1 MIVIPAIDI
10 INARCVRLEQGRYE
24 NVKKYGLDPV
34 KVAVEYEEAGLS
46 HLHLVDLDGAKK
58 GELVNTEILSETA
71 QKTSLKIDC
80 GGGIKTPGDVEM
92 LFSLGAFAVNL
103 GSAAV
108 KEPEMFSLCLKKYGG
123 EKIILSADVSVET
136 VMINGWQTP
145 SDFTIDSLIAKFLP
159 DGLKRICVTSIKCDG
174 MLQGPDTELYKRLVR
189 EYPGLKVTASG
200 GVSSVDDLIKLQ
212 DTGVDSAIVGKAIYE
227 KKISLNE
234 LAQISEC

>member
-1 MIVIPAIDI
+1 
-10 INARCVRLEQGRYE
+10 
-24 NVKKYGLDPV
+24 
-34 KVAVEYEEAGLS
+34 
-46 HLHLVDLDGAKK
+46 
-58 GELVNTEILSETA
+58 
-71 QKTSLKIDC
+71 
-80 GGGIKTPGDVEM
+80 
-92 LFSLGAFAVNL
+92 
-103 GSAAV
+103 
-108 KEPEMFSLCLKKYGG
+108 
-123 EKIILSADVSVET
+123 
-136 VMINGWQTP
+136 MINGWQTP